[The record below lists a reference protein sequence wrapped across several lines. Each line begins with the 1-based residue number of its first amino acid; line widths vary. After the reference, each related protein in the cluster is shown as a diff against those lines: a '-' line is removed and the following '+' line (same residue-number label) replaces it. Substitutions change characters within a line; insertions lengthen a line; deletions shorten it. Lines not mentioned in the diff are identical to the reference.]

1 MGNYIFVIGLLA
13 YCKMKS
19 KLAVFD
25 YDSTIRDNDLD
36 DDWQMGVGH
45 LFPKG
50 KVPEHL
56 HVIRQKEGPRVFLE
70 HVKDSIN
77 KVGVTKE
84 QLEDGFANKIGF
96 LVEKMDDVIKMLHP
110 DHDIIIITGSYRNY
124 TDSFLKRFGLFENII
139 SANGEHHVSF
149 AIFHF
154 ARKLSWNY
162 SLKENI
168 TNKSNILGMVQMI
181 YIQP

>member
-45 LFPKG
+45 LFPEG

-56 HVIRQKEGPRVFLE
+56 HEMRQKEGPRVFLE

-84 QLEDGFANKIGF
+84 QLEDGFPNKIGF

-124 TDSFLKRFGLFENII
+124 TDSFLKRFDLFELINDI
-139 SANGEHHVSF
+139 F
-149 AIFHF
+149 AIPTNITDQGKNCHMWHL
-154 ARKLSWNY
+154 LSNY
-162 SLKENI
+162 SY
-168 TNKSNILGMVQMI
+168 ILYKK
-181 YIQP
+181 YIL